1 MFESVNF
8 DLPSTW
14 VKFRPSLCDG
24 CTSLCCSLPLEIDKY
39 DLLKLELISE
49 DEFHGSLKKVARRL
63 ESEGIV
69 KSFRASTGLFIMGQ
83 QTSGECIFLNSE
95 KRCSVYEKR
104 PRVCR
109 EFPKIGP
116 RPGYCPCIKK

>member
-1 MFESVNF
+1 MFNSVNF

-24 CTSLCCSLPLEIDKY
+24 CTSLCCSLPLEVDQE
-39 DLLKLELISE
+39 DLLRLGLITE
-49 DEFHGSLKKVARRL
+49 DEVEGNLKKVARRL
-63 ESEGIV
+63 QSEGKIR
-69 KSFRASTGLFIMGQ
+69 SFRASTGLFMIAQ
-83 QTSGECIFLNSE
+83 KQNGECIFLND
-95 KRCSVYEKR
+95 KKQCSVYENR

-109 EFPKIGP
+109 DFPAIGP

>member
-1 MFESVNF
+1 MFNSVNF

-24 CTSLCCSLPLEIDKY
+24 CTSLCCSLPLEVDQE
-39 DLLKLELISE
+39 DLLRLGLITE
-49 DEFHGSLKKVARRL
+49 DEVEGNLKKVARRL
-63 ESEGIV
+63 QSEGKIR
-69 KSFRASTGLFIMGQ
+69 SFRASTGLFTIAQ
-83 QTSGECIFLNSE
+83 KQNGECIFLND
-95 KRCSVYEKR
+95 KKQCSVYENR

-109 EFPKIGP
+109 DFPAIGP